1 MGKLPPIAPLF
12 RRWGAWL
19 AFSWVA
25 LTGGCQLL
33 DLGRAPLASVLGR
46 DSQTLRG
53 VLTAEDKVSR
63 AYGSY
68 WDGIPVVAKAGQILI
83 AALESE
89 EFDPYLELVDE
100 QGRVIGFDDDSGLDV
115 NALLAVR
122 LPQEGTYTLRATS
135 FEPAASG
142 SYRLTYT
149 LTQGNWQQTLS
160 GRLQEGSLQHPED
173 GSWMEEYP
181 ITARPGQILVA
192 SLTSS
197 DFDAFL
203 QLLDP
208 EGKVM
213 AWDDDQGGGTDALL
227 IAFLP
232 RSGTYTLRANTY
244 KPSQEGAYVL
254 QYSLH

>member
-53 VLTAEDKVSR
+53 GLTVEDKVSR

-160 GRLQEGSLQHPED
+160 GRLHAKDPFSTRKMAVGWRNTLSLLALAK
-173 GSWMEEYP
+173 SWSP
-181 ITARPGQILVA
+181 P
-192 SLTSS
+192 
-197 DFDAFL
+197 
-203 QLLDP
+203 
-208 EGKVM
+208 
-213 AWDDDQGGGTDALL
+213 
-227 IAFLP
+227 
-232 RSGTYTLRANTY
+232 
-244 KPSQEGAYVL
+244 
-254 QYSLH
+254 

>member
-1 MGKLPPIAPLF
+1 
-12 RRWGAWL
+12 
-19 AFSWVA
+19 
-25 LTGGCQLL
+25 
-33 DLGRAPLASVLGR
+33 
-46 DSQTLRG
+46 
-53 VLTAEDKVSR
+53 
-63 AYGSY
+63 
-68 WDGIPVVAKAGQILI
+68 
-83 AALESE
+83 LESE

-244 KPSQEGAYVL
+244 KPRQEGAYVL